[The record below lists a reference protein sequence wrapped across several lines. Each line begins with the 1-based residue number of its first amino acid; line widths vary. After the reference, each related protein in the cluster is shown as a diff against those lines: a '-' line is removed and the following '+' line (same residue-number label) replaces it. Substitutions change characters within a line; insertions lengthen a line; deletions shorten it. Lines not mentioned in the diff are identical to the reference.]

1 VAPAREARHYT
12 LIYDGDCRVCN
23 RSVNILRKLDVRQQL
38 EIVPSQTTGV
48 GARFP
53 WIPAAAFTEAIQL
66 IGPDGETWQ
75 GAAAVEQL
83 LGILPRG
90 RWFAWMYRMPFVRTI
105 ADKFYRWFARN
116 RYRFGC
122 TDHCVR

>member
-1 VAPAREARHYT
+1 MDVRE
-12 LIYDGDCRVCN
+12 
-23 RSVNILRKLDVRQQL
+23 KLD
-38 EIVPSQTTGV
+38 IVPSQTTGV
-48 GARFP
+48 GTRFP

-90 RWFAWMYRMPFVRTI
+90 RWFAWMYKIPFVRTI

-122 TDHCVR
+122 TDHCTR